1 MVAEHAEEEEELR
14 LRICRCFQAGV
25 RDVEQTDVPEDGES
39 RGLVDKRVVQYE
51 LTELADRSP
60 EDVARFA
67 FVRAESA

>member
-14 LRICRCFQAGV
+14 LRVFGCFQAGV
-25 RDVEQTDVPEDGES
+25 GDVQEARVPEDRVGC
-39 RGLVDKRVVQYE
+39 GLVDEWVVEYE